1 MNNTYSYGS
10 HKDLEPTELFL
21 FIAVEQTC
29 EQLGIDDVGIRHL
42 DFFRSA
48 DFANARQAIRSNEGH
63 VYRLRYVSF
72 AVPLRA
78 KKEGL
83 ADLHAEQHKAASL
96 DFDSQAQHVCR
107 SNAAG
112 RRVGSLGKRCC
123 PDRVS
128 HRHSIQPHR
137 FARG

>member
-29 EQLGIDDVGIRHL
+29 EQLGIDDVEYVILIFSGLPIL
-42 DFFRSA
+42 PT
-48 DFANARQAIRSNEGH
+48 RQAIRSNEGH